1 MQAQDLAESGFLDH
15 VGHLV
20 GPIPEWNLEIPEFN
34 LAQAHESN
42 TGFGLTVGFLKTGW
56 RLLILW
62 GHCLINQAGKV
73 LLYRVPVGRQY
84 ATIKAV

>member
-1 MQAQDLAESGFLDH
+1 FWLKCRGRHDLSKTANAIVGMQAQDLAESGFLDH

-56 RLLILW
+56 SLLIL
-62 GHCLINQAGKV
+62 
-73 LLYRVPVGRQY
+73 
-84 ATIKAV
+84 